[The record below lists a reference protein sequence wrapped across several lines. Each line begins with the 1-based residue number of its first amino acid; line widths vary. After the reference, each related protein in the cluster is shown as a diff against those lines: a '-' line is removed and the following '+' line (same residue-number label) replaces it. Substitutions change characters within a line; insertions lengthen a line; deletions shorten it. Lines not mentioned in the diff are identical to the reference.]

1 MIKNLIKNA
10 NNPVD
15 KIKKKKKKDYQ
26 NSNLSRFPSK
36 VALFLHHLQY
46 KTTRHKKKAKN
57 QNPAPHKT
65 MQSN

>member
-1 MIKNLIKNA
+1 MIKNLMKNA

-15 KIKKKKKKDYQ
+15 KIKKKKKRLPELQSFEISFKSCSFSSSSAVQ
-26 NSNLSRFPSK
+26 NN
-36 VALFLHHLQY
+36 
-46 KTTRHKKKAKN
+46 KTQKKAKN